1 MRAFRVVVCLMNLLF
16 AAGLAGCDTGPT
28 DAPPTT
34 TEAPTDAVETTEPW
48 FNEAAAETG
57 LDFIHFNGMTGQF
70 YQPEV
75 MAPGVGLFDYD
86 SDGDLDVYLVQ
97 GRTLGVDEPSG
108 AARDGSEPGDR
119 LYRNDLQTS
128 DGAGGSLHF
137 TDVTTES
144 GIVTRG
150 YGMGVATG
158 DIDNDGDVDLYL
170 TGVGRNQMFRNDG
183 NGTFTDV
190 SEASGT
196 DDPVSWGVSAGFVD
210 FDRDGWLDLFVGNYL
225 QFDVANRIACVGVSG
240 LADYCRPSA
249 YRPQPNRLYRNQGDG
264 RFVDVTI
271 ASGLARDFGPAL
283 GVATADFNA
292 DGWPDLFVANDEQ
305 ENQLWINQ
313 QDGTFENSALM
324 AGAAVGPT
332 GERKADMGVDAADFD
347 ADGDEDLFVTELT
360 GQGSTLYV
368 NDGTGL
374 FEEQSTRAGLR
385 GPSLPY
391 TGFGTGWL
399 DFDNDGWLDL
409 LAVNGYVH
417 RQVETVASTLTDD
430 PFPLGQR
437 NQLFRN
443 IGGRFEDVTNLA
455 GTVFDLVEASRGAAF
470 GDLDNDGD
478 TDVVIGNGAA
488 PVRLLLNQIG
498 DRSHWI
504 GLRLVGPAVD
514 SGSSGRVEPTPSRDM
529 LGTRVAVV
537 RADGTALWRRVRTDG
552 SYASANDP
560 RVLVGLGTSADAPR
574 IRVIWPDGQSEHWLG
589 LPVDRY
595 TTLTAGTGERVP

>member
-1 MRAFRVVVCLMNLLF
+1 MRAFRSVVCLMICSSR
-16 AAGLAGCDTGPT
+16 AGLAGCDTSPT
-28 DAPPTT
+28 DGPPAT
-34 TEAPTDAVETTEPW
+34 TEEPVDAVETTETW
-48 FNEAAAETG
+48 FSEAAAETG

-86 SDGDLDVYLVQ
+86 NDGDLDVYLVQ
-97 GRTLGVDEPSG
+97 GRTFGVDEPSG
-108 AARDGSEPGDR
+108 AARDGREPGDR
-119 LYRNDLQTS
+119 LYRNDLNTN
-128 DGAGGSLHF
+128 DGARGSLHF

-144 GIVTRG
+144 GILTPG

-158 DIDNDGDVDLYL
+158 DIDNDGDVDLYV

-183 NGTFTDV
+183 DGTFTDV
-190 SEASGT
+190 SEANGT
-196 DDPVSWGVSAGFVD
+196 DDTASWGVSAGFVD

-225 QFDVANRIACVGVSG
+225 QFDLANRIACVGVSG

-249 YRPQPNRLYRNQGDG
+249 YRPQPNRLYRNQSDG

-271 ASGLARDFGPAL
+271 GSGLAREFGPAL

-292 DGWPDLFVANDEQ
+292 DGWPDLFVANDGQ

-324 AGAAVGPT
+324 AGAALGPA

-368 NDGTGL
+368 NDGAGL
-374 FEEQSTRAGLR
+374 FEEQSTRTGLR
-385 GPSLPY
+385 GPSLRY

-409 LAVNGYVH
+409 IDGQRLRWIALP
-417 RQVETVASTLTDD
+417 ETVASTATHD

-437 NQLFRN
+437 NHAVPQSVAT
-443 IGGRFEDVTNLA
+443 G
-455 GTVFDLVEASRGAAF
+455 ASRTSPIASRRGVRPRRRRAAAPPSAMSTTTVTPTLSSATEPDRS
-470 GDLDNDGD
+470 GCCS
-478 TDVVIGNGAA
+478 TRSATVVIGSGSGWSALPSTRPRAEVSSRRRAVTCSELGSRSSA
-488 PVRLLLNQIG
+488 PTVWSSGGVSEQMEATPRQTIRACWSG
-498 DRSHWI
+498 SDPRQMHHE
-504 GLRLVGPAVD
+504 
-514 SGSSGRVEPTPSRDM
+514 SGSSGPTDDPNNGQGCRSI
-529 LGTRVAVV
+529 GI
-537 RADGTALWRRVRTDG
+537 RR
-552 SYASANDP
+552 
-560 RVLVGLGTSADAPR
+560 
-574 IRVIWPDGQSEHWLG
+574 
-589 LPVDRY
+589 
-595 TTLTAGTGERVP
+595 